1 MTDKISLKDI
11 EALKSVL
18 ILTKKFFEKI
28 LIKKRKFNFKR
39 IENKLEH
46 LRENIDAE
54 KPNIFNKYVKLV
66 KKIRDGIQNEI
77 SSQIF
82 FIFAHHGGIV
92 IDDIG
97 FCEFDLPK
105 YASDKL
111 LERMDLALE
120 NNMPLNLEIA
130 VSCLEKLYYDF
141 PEAFSKFREKFLKGR
156 FQIINPSYSLPYN
169 LIIGSESNIKQIE
182 FGLKILDRMG
192 LNCNFYYA
200 SESSVHPQLPQIL
213 KKFEIDYASLRSR
226 LLGMN
231 PTTISANIE
240 WIGLD
245 NTKIQAITN
254 QAGLFTGE
262 YFHGTFFQEIPN
274 LLFQSVSFPF
284 SDYILYSNIE
294 DFVLSLP
301 YQEEVW
307 NVSKYNEVFGKFVLC
322 SEFLRLTNKSGA
334 FKFNR
339 DSFYLGDNL
348 FLEQKLF
355 YHNKNCETLLISLEI
370 LNSMF
375 NLNHSLEI
383 EDKIKQ
389 LWKDLLITQTHDS
402 YAVPFLHSG
411 DYILQQLEK
420 KELEKLQITR
430 GKISLSELCIQIQQ
444 RIEKKAKELIYLIL
458 NKYFLK
464 KPDNKKNQIPSYLFI
479 VNPSP
484 FSKKDLVSIPWNFKK
499 SIQFNLQKQ
508 KNQSISYDLTDSHL
522 EFIAEIPPV
531 GYCIYEITSSETSPL
546 IDQSLNFFY
555 SVKVLSSKKAIEIRS
570 KNKCIYKIEFKSKKP
585 YNLTLINTI
594 ETNVK
599 EKNVIK
605 CKFKDKEFFIEILQY
620 AGINRLEFYVD
631 AKTINEIIIKPNFKF
646 SETFI
651 NYPFGVEKTERES
664 IQTLDFLLVKNDNE
678 SLLYI
683 QKNSQKFKIDRSDSE
698 ISNEIKRGGLYEF
711 AIVFSDEIDIRDAYF
726 HSKSYFYNLFGIP
739 LYNFKNSSERSNSY
753 LSINNSIIVENIWT
767 RKDNQFIR
775 LFNPSEKLKQVKLS
789 GPLIEKPIKEVNL
802 RYKELS
808 AIISEGFEMTPW
820 EFKTFKIKKILEK
833 VNMY

>member
-11 EALKSVL
+11 DALKSVL
-18 ILTKKFFEKI
+18 SLTKKFFEKI

-39 IENKLEH
+39 IENKLEQ
-46 LRENIDAE
+46 LRENIE
-54 KPNIFNKYVKLV
+54 GNKPKIFNKYVKLV

-82 FIFAHHGGIV
+82 FIFGHHGGI
-92 IDDIG
+92 IINDIG

-120 NNMPLNLEIA
+120 NNMSLNLEIA
-130 VSCLEKLYYDF
+130 VSCLEKLFNDY
-141 PEAFSKFREKFLKGR
+141 PEEFSKFREKFLKGR

-240 WIGLD
+240 WTGLD
-245 NTKIQAITN
+245 NTKIQAIIN

-284 SDYILYSNIE
+284 NDYILYSNIE

-301 YQEEVW
+301 YQEEIW
-307 NVSKYNEVFGKFVLC
+307 NVSKHNDVFGKFVLC
-322 SEFLRLTNKSGA
+322 SEFLRLTEKSGT

-355 YHNKNCETLLISLEI
+355 YHNKSCETLLISLEI
-370 LNSMF
+370 INSMF
-375 NLNHSLEI
+375 NIGHSIEI
-383 EDKIKQ
+383 EDNIQQ
-389 LWKDLLITQTHDS
+389 LWKNLLITQTHDS

-411 DYILQQLEK
+411 DYFFQQLGK
-420 KELEKLQITR
+420 KELEKLQINR
-430 GKISLSELCIQIQQ
+430 GEISISELCIQIQK
-444 RIEKKAKELIYLIL
+444 RLEKKAKELIYSIL
-458 NKYFLK
+458 DSYLK
-464 KPDNKKNQIPSYLFI
+464 KLSSKKNQIPCYLFI

-484 FSKKDLVSIPWNFKK
+484 FFKKDLVSIPWNFKK
-499 SIQFNLQKQ
+499 GIEFNLQNQ
-508 KNQSISYDLTDSHL
+508 KNKSISCDIKESQL

-531 GYCIYEITSSETSPL
+531 GFQIYELKPFESIPL
-546 IDQSLNFFY
+546 KDQSNNYFY
-555 SVKVLSSKKAIEIRS
+555 SVTILPSKKTIEIKF
-570 KNKCIYKIEFKSKKP
+570 KNKCIYKMEFKSQNP
-585 YNLTLINTI
+585 YNLSLINHI
-594 ETNVK
+594 ETNIK
-599 EKNVIK
+599 KKYVIK
-605 CKFKDKEFFIEILQY
+605 CKFKNKEFVIEILQY
-620 AGINRLEFYVD
+620 TGINRLEFCVD

-651 NYPFGVEKTERES
+651 NYPFGVEKTERAS
-664 IQTLDFLLVKNDNE
+664 IQTLDFLLVKNDYE

-683 QKNSQKFKIDRSDSE
+683 QKNSQKFKIDHFSSE
-698 ISNEIKRGGLYEF
+698 ISNEIKREGLYEF
-711 AIVFSDEIDIRDAYF
+711 AIMFSDGMDIKDAY
-726 HSKSYFYNLFGIP
+726 SLSRSYFYNLFGIP
-739 LYNFKNSSERSNSY
+739 LYDYQNLFEKSNSY
-753 LSINNSIIVENIWT
+753 ISIENSIIENVWT
-767 RKDNQFIR
+767 RKDNQFVR
-775 LFNPSEKLKQVKLS
+775 LFNPSEKLKHVKLS
-789 GPLIEKPIKEVNL
+789 GSLIVEPVKEVNL
-802 RYKELS
+802 RYKELRT
-808 AIISEGFEMTPW
+808 INSEDFKMRPW
-820 EFKTFKIKKILEK
+820 EIKTIKIKRSKQ
-833 VNMY
+833 N